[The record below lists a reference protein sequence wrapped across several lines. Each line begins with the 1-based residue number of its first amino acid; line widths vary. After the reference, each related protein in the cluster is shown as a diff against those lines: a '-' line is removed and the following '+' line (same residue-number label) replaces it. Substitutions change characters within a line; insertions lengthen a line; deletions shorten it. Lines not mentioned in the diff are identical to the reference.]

1 MARTLAK
8 AAGTVP
14 YRRTASG
21 IEFLVVHRPKFDD
34 WSLPKGHLDRGES
47 FEAAALRET
56 EEEAGVHGT
65 LRGYIGS
72 VGYRV
77 KRRNKVVRYWL
88 VATEGEAFA
97 ANKEV
102 DEVRWLSPKKAQ
114 KMVSYTRDR
123 NLLGRAIQMI
133 ERPHQATLYLV
144 RHANAGSRDSS
155 SAPDR
160 KRRLS
165 SRGQRQSAA
174 ITARLLKRPITNI
187 EASRYRRCHDTI
199 APLAHALAMPIHHPA
214 SLVEG
219 APAEDILRHIKTVAH
234 DTSVFCTHGDNI
246 SGLLEL
252 LADDGVKLGDQMEWR
267 KGSAWTLDLNG
278 GHVVGGRYH
287 PPSD

>member
-1 MARTLAK
+1 MARTFAK

-47 FEAAALRET
+47 YEAAGLRET
-56 EEEAGVHGT
+56 EEEAGVRGT

-77 KRRNKVVRYWL
+77 KNRNKVVRYWL

-123 NLLGRAIQMI
+123 NVLGRAIQLI
-133 ERPHQATLYLV
+133 ERPHQATLYLI
-144 RHANAGSRDSS
+144 RHANAGNRDQT
-155 SAPDR
+155 AKNDH

-165 SRGQRQSAA
+165 SRGQRQAA
-174 ITARLLKRPITNI
+174 EIAARLLKRPITNI
-187 EASRYRRCHDTI
+187 ETSRYRRCHDTL
-199 APLAHALAMPIHHPA
+199 APLANALDMPIHHPA
-214 SLVEG
+214 SLIEG
-219 APAEDILRHIKTVAH
+219 ARPEDIVRHVTSVAH
-234 DTSVFCTHGDNI
+234 DISVFCTHGDNI
-246 SGLLEL
+246 SDLLGMLSAE
-252 LADDGVKLGDQMEWR
+252 GVKFSDGSEWR
-267 KGSAWTLDLNG
+267 KGSVWTLDLNRG
-278 GHVVGGRYH
+278 RVVGGRYT
-287 PPSD
+287 PPSR